1 MFTGIVAGLGRV
13 RSLQSV
19 GGDRHIVI
27 EAGELDMA
35 GVRAGDSICV
45 SGVCLTALDPDEH
58 GFAAD
63 VSNETLAR
71 TTLGRLAAGDAVNLE
86 RSLTP
91 ATPMGGHFVSGH
103 VDGVGNV
110 VSVSPDG
117 RAERW
122 VFEVPGELARYI
134 APKGSIAIDGVSLTV
149 NEVEGARFG
158 VALIPHT
165 RAVTTFGARR
175 AGDAVNIEVDLIARY
190 VERLLATRG

>member
-1 MFTGIVAGLGRV
+1 MFTGLVAGLGRV
-13 RSLQSV
+13 RSLQAI
-19 GGDRHIVI
+19 GGDRRIVI
-27 EAGELDMA
+27 DAGALDMA

-71 TTLGRLAAGDAVNLE
+71 TTLGQLGPGDAVNLE

-103 VDGVGNV
+103 VDAVGEV
-110 VSVSPDG
+110 VSVEADG

-122 VFEVPGELARYI
+122 VFEVPEALARYI